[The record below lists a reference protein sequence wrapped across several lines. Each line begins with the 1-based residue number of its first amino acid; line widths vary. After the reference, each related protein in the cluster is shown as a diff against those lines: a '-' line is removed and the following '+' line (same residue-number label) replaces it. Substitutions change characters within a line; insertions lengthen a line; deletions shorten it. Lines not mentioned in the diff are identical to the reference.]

1 MSAENSAF
9 ERKGAIHVV
18 FEHGDIVIGFQ
29 YEVVHIPNFL
39 ADVFGGM
46 PEVGQPGEGTVGVEQ
61 IFFPPGKNVADGVVG
76 IMGDGKGFDGDV
88 SKLKGLSRF
97 KDVPFGGVGQLALN
111 SSGGRSV
118 GKKFNAVLGQASHAF
133 AVVGMFVSDEDG
145 IDCFDRFSGVFEH
158 LGDLFP

>member
-9 ERKGAIHVV
+9 KGKGAIHVV
-18 FEHGDIVIGFQ
+18 FEHGDIVIGFEN
-29 YEVVHIPNFL
+29 EVVHIPDFL
-39 ADVFGGM
+39 TDAFGGM
-46 PEVGQPGEGTVGVEQ
+46 SEVGQPGEGAVGIEQ

-88 SKLKGLSRF
+88 SKLKGLSGF
-97 KDVPFGGVGQLALN
+97 KDVPFGGVGQFALN
-111 SSGGRSV
+111 GSGGRGV
-118 GKKFNAVLGQASHAF
+118 GKEFNAVLGQSSYAF

-158 LGDLFP
+158 LGDLFS

>member
-9 ERKGAIHVV
+9 EGKGAIHVV

-29 YEVVHIPNFL
+29 YEVVHIPDFL
-39 ADVFGGM
+39 TDAFGGM
-46 PEVGQPGEGTVGVEQ
+46 SEVGQPGEGAVGIEQ

-88 SKLKGLSRF
+88 AKLKGLSGF
-97 KDVPFGGVGQLALN
+97 KDGPFGGVGQFALN
-111 SSGGRSV
+111 GSGGRSV

-145 IDCFDRFSGVFEH
+145 IDCFDRFPGVFEH
-158 LGDLFP
+158 LCDLTS